1 MFVTKSLKSYKNM
14 EIEKSYELNTNG
26 TIKNDTIIYTAYPIE
41 ENGEVGAGVFD
52 ADKTLVGLK
61 KKIDGYVKQS

>member
-1 MFVTKSLKSYKNM
+1 MECKSLKPYKNM
-14 EIEKSYELNTNG
+14 EIEKSYELNANG
-26 TIKNDTIIYTAYPIE
+26 TIKKDTIVYTAYPIE

-61 KKIDGYVKQS
+61 KKIDRYAK